1 MKRFAIVLAALLLF
15 LSLAGCSRTEQYAQV
30 AATTLPVYEF
40 TSRMVEG
47 TDITVTRLVTESV
60 SCLHDYSLN
69 VRQVRAAEAA
79 ELIVLS
85 GAGMEDF
92 MSDLLEGKDCIDA
105 SAGIAL
111 LCAEGGHDHDH
122 EGHSH
127 EKDPHIW
134 LSPANAM
141 AMTRNICDGLCARY
155 PQHSDLLQAN
165 RDALLAELEALE
177 AYGKAQLSSLS
188 CRELVTFHDGFGY
201 FAAAF
206 DLTIL
211 AAVEEE
217 SGAEASA
224 QELKELIT
232 LVDRY
237 DLPAIFV
244 ETNGADSAAR
254 TISAATGAKV
264 YTLDMAMAGDSW
276 LDAMYRNIDTIREAL
291 G

>member
-40 TSRMVEG
+40 TSRLVTG

-69 VRQVRAAEAA
+69 VNQVRAAEAA

-105 SAGIAL
+105 SAGMEL
-111 LCAEGGHDHDH
+111 LCGEEADHDHD
-122 EGHSH
+122 GHSH
-127 EKDPHIW
+127 EFDPHIW
-134 LSPANAM
+134 LSPANARVM
-141 AMTRNICDGLCARY
+141 AENICTGLSGQY
-155 PQHSDLLQAN
+155 PQYAAAFEENLA
-165 RDALLAELEALE
+165 ALLADIQALE
-177 AYGKAQLSSLS
+177 DYGKRELSDLS
-188 CRELVTFHDGFGY
+188 CREIITFHDGFGY

-232 LVDRY
+232 LVDTRA
-237 DLPAIFV
+237 LPAIFV
-244 ETNGADSAAR
+244 ETNGSDAAAR
-254 TISAATGAKV
+254 TIAAATGAKV
-264 YTLDMAMAGDSW
+264 YTLDMAMSGDSW
-276 LDAMYRNIDTIREAL
+276 FDAMYHNIDTIREAL
-291 G
+291 E